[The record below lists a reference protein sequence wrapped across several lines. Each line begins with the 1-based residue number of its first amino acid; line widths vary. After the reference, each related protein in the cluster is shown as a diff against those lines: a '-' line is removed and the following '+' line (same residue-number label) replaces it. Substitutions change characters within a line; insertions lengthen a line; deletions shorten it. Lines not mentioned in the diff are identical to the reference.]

1 MNELGRVL
9 SLIESFRAAKASRR
23 DFAEKNG
30 LHPSALSRIL
40 RVGALPA
47 ALLDE
52 LATFERLSRTHLEV
66 LAAAPEERR
75 GALLAQVR
83 AGRSTYRLRARR
95 ETTRAPRR
103 ERRGDARLRAR
114 APLRPLRGLAGARP
128 REPRAVPAR
137 APRASL
143 RDLAGEGLLR
153 VLAVLV
159 LARRRGD
166 DAPERLVGSGEE
178 LQSLRARQRGR

>member
-95 ETTRAPRR
+95 ETTGAP
-103 ERRGDARLRAR
+103 
-114 APLRPLRGLAGARP
+114 PGA
-128 REPRAVPAR
+128 E
-137 APRASL
+137 S
-143 RDLAGEGLLR
+143 
-153 VLAVLV
+153 
-159 LARRRGD
+159 
-166 DAPERLVGSGEE
+166 APEGSGASPPTAESATAE
-178 LQSLRARQRGR
+178 SATA

>member
-52 LATFERLSRTHLEV
+52 LASFERLSRTHLEV

-75 GALLAQVR
+75 GALLAEVR
-83 AGRSTYRLRARR
+83 AGRSTYRLR
-95 ETTRAPRR
+95 ERR
-103 ERRGDARLRAR
+103 ERTGAPRSAASAAEGSRASPPAEPARSAAAADAAAELGARLGASAEETRAFALELLSVLFAGSPGRVRSSLEQFRRAR
-114 APLRPLRGLAGARP
+114 SAQRSNAESAPAAL
-128 REPRAVPAR
+128 
-137 APRASL
+137 
-143 RDLAGEGLLR
+143 
-153 VLAVLV
+153 
-159 LARRRGD
+159 
-166 DAPERLVGSGEE
+166 
-178 LQSLRARQRGR
+178 